1 MFHKPECEHTH
12 ILDEVQ
18 RCRQKM
24 LPLQNDRGTASYPE
38 NVCGTDASALE
49 SGGEEVGLAFLHC
62 RLWLSNKQLQ
72 ETQR

>member
-1 MFHKPECEHTH
+1 
-12 ILDEVQ
+12 
-18 RCRQKM
+18 M